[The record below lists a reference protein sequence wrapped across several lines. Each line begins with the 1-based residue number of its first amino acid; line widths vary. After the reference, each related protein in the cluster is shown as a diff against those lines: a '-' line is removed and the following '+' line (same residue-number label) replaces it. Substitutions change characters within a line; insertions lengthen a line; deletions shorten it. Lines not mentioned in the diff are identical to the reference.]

1 MVMVVLV
8 AIVLYAMVQINALDD
23 RKNEV
28 KLLKLYGLND
38 KNVHS
43 LINENGFV
51 QLLLSLALGIP
62 GFFIARKMGFFAVN
76 DQSLIIS
83 LLLFLG
89 IQIGVSIIIYILYLF
104 YSKYFVKMVKL

>member
-28 KLLKLYGLND
+28 KLLKLYGLKD

-62 GFFIARKMGFFAVN
+62 GFFIA
-76 DQSLIIS
+76 
-83 LLLFLG
+83 
-89 IQIGVSIIIYILYLF
+89 YIN
-104 YSKYFVKMVKL
+104 

>member
-38 KNVHS
+38 KDIHS
-43 LINENGFV
+43 LVNENG
-51 QLLLSLALGIP
+51 LC
-62 GFFIARKMGFFAVN
+62 
-76 DQSLIIS
+76 
-83 LLLFLG
+83 
-89 IQIGVSIIIYILYLF
+89 SIIIVTCIRYTGLLYRKKDGIF
-104 YSKYFVKMVKL
+104 CSQ

>member
-38 KNVHS
+38 KDIHS
-43 LINENGFV
+43 LVNENGFV
-51 QLLLSLALGIP
+51 QLLLSLVLGIP
-62 GFFIARKMGFFAVN
+62 CLLYTSLSFDFDCFIA
-76 DQSLIIS
+76 
-83 LLLFLG
+83 
-89 IQIGVSIIIYILYLF
+89 
-104 YSKYFVKMVKL
+104 

>member
-28 KLLKLYGLND
+28 KLLKLYGLKD

-62 GFFIARKMGFFAVN
+62 GFFIARKMGFL
-76 DQSLIIS
+76 QSMIK
-83 LLLFLG
+83 
-89 IQIGVSIIIYILYLF
+89 V
-104 YSKYFVKMVKL
+104 